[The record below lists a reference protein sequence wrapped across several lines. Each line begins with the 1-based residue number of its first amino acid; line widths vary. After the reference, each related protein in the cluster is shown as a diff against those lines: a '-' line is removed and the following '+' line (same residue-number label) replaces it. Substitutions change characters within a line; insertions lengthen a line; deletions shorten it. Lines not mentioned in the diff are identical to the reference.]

1 MIAQASVTPPT
12 AYGMGG
18 MPTSRRQ
25 LFDENLIPEESE
37 TISNQN
43 FKRMD
48 PQQQMPYSPQYNMR
62 MSSNSTS
69 SFIRPS
75 SRSSSR
81 ASPQLSL
88 KGSLTK
94 NINHNDDNFDTN
106 SMNSDSYSL
115 QDRDRYP
122 NMGGSPDRPLT
133 NRAILMTNSFDT
145 APIIPTFG
153 QFTNREYRKN
163 LTASR
168 NQLMNSDGT
177 FPQSFLANPSQVNQN
192 FHQFPGG
199 PPHPPMS
206 SQDPMQMRTMSN
218 LGLGS
223 GGMPQDPKYSHNYPK
238 PLASAGRSMSMGG
251 FSRPPPN
258 IMSPIHGP
266 GGGPGGS
273 LMQSSMGGP
282 VHNMKGPLAGPPSIP
297 LNGSSFPQNK
307 SNYNR
312 SSLPTNNNNNST
324 ITPASNESR
333 SRSSSKS
340 SSPSPASNSM
350 SRPNSQALSSYSSPE
365 NLSLS
370 STTPVSKSIA
380 LNTNSVM
387 TDIIPTTNRSIS
399 PIPVEPLVASS
410 NISTSTRALVPTSD
424 RSISPIPVEPMVVSA
439 EPSAPTK
446 NLDLIDR
453 AISPILDT
461 SVASANSPQSQT
473 IQVPADTLNLID
485 DLKRR
490 NISLLDEIRL
500 VTSELA
506 DAIRRE
512 IGISHIQKQ
521 PITDVDQLTMN
532 HQERALLLVSLQNE
546 LDQERRKRLLIEDK
560 LHAVNNCIEVEPLY
574 NSVSLESRLAANE
587 RNLLAKTI
595 EHENIN
601 STLEDLRQ
609 KHTLL
614 QDESNKLKSSVVP
627 ELEAQVTEL
636 KLASDPTE
644 LLETIEELKLEN
656 KKLALTVEENKNKLV
671 SSDKIKDIESQR
683 DALRDALRSLRER
696 KDHEIKQYAEKVRV
710 LDLKLEKERVIS
722 AQFQRKF
729 ANNYRSISGPSL
741 SILSPAPLHHDSV
754 HLTLPADSNTSP
766 APLSPLSPISLTHQR
781 AVSPSPT
788 LEISH
793 EPSWVDPG
801 HDLIM
806 PGKFSHNSRPSIN
819 SLYSIKGNINLS
831 SPSLSLPKGRTEQIP
846 LSLGSHH

>member
-1 MIAQASVTPPT
+1 MAQASVTPPT
-12 AYGMGG
+12 TYGLGG

-37 TISNQN
+37 IISNQK

-75 SRSSSR
+75 SRSSSH

-88 KGSLTK
+88 KGSLPK
-94 NINHNDDNFDTN
+94 NINYNDENFDTN
-106 SMNSDSYSL
+106 SMNSGSYSL

-122 NMGGSPDRPLT
+122 TMGGSPDRPPT

-145 APIIPTFG
+145 APIIPMFG
-153 QFTNREYRKN
+153 EISNRAYRKN

-168 NQLMNSDGT
+168 NQLINNDGT
-177 FPQSFLANPSQVNQN
+177 IFQNFFASTPVNQN
-192 FHQFPGG
+192 FQQFPGG
-199 PPHPPMS
+199 PPHQPMS

-223 GGMPQDPKYSHNYPK
+223 GGMPQDPRYSHNYPK

-266 GGGPGGS
+266 GGGPGGG
-273 LMQSSMGGP
+273 LMQNSMGGP
-282 VHNMKGPLAGPPSIP
+282 VHGMKGPLAGPPSIP
-297 LNGSSFPQNK
+297 LNGPSFSPNK
-307 SNYNR
+307 PNYNR
-312 SSLPTNNNNNST
+312 SSLPTNNNNN
-324 ITPASNESR
+324 TPANNESR

-370 STTPVSKSIA
+370 STTPVSKSIP

-387 TDIIPTTNRSIS
+387 TDIIPTANRSIS

-410 NISTSTRALVPTSD
+410 NITTSAKALVPTSD

-439 EPSAPTK
+439 EASAPTK

-453 AISPILDT
+453 ATSPILDSTLAT
-461 SVASANSPQSQT
+461 SVVPVNLSQSQT

-512 IGISHIQKQ
+512 IGISNIQKQ

-532 HQERALLLVSLQNE
+532 HHERAQLLVSLQNE

-595 EHENIN
+595 EHENISSN
-601 STLEDLRQ
+601 LEELQQ

-614 QDESNKLKSSVVP
+614 QDEANKLKSSVVP
-627 ELEAQVTEL
+627 ELEAQVNEL
-636 KLASDPTE
+636 RLASEPTE

-696 KDHEIKQYAEKVRV
+696 KDHEIKQYAERVRV

-729 ANNYRSISGPSL
+729 VNNYRTASGPSIA
-741 SILSPAPLHHDSV
+741 ILSPAPLHHDSA
-754 HLTLPADSNTSP
+754 HLTLPHDSNTSP
-766 APLSPLSPISLTHQR
+766 APLSPLSPISLAHQR

-793 EPSWVDPG
+793 EPSWIEPG